1 MAQTCGNL
9 GSPYATLHVEVKF
22 ELTSWGF
29 ADLRLRKPGPV
40 SGIIVTRLD
49 RKVSCDLRAFVSAE
63 DPSSGTP
70 RVMLRSQ
77 HPGPARCRSH
87 NMLSACLD
95 RPEALVSMVTKAC
108 FRRIAKLV
116 GRSGPVNSEMNLVF
130 VVPPRGATMGRAQ
143 GPHVD
148 IQASSCATFSF
159 FNSWH
164 DVSGWLRTGCIE
176 IWYPGSASS
185 FDSAPGRISASSDG
199 TNKLFPAY
207 ETNSHDCLDAPRM
220 YRNLR
225 QPFLPQRR

>member
-1 MAQTCGNL
+1 MVLLSLGLTARFLVTYGLLFPPRIRAAERQGSCCDRSTLDPHDAVHTTCYPHVLIGRKLWYLWLPKPVFAGSLNL
-9 GSPYATLHVEVKF
+9 LEG
-22 ELTSWGF
+22 
-29 ADLRLRKPGPV
+29 
-40 SGIIVTRLD
+40 
-49 RKVSCDLRAFVSAE
+49 RA
-63 DPSSGTP
+63 
-70 RVMLRSQ
+70 
-77 HPGPARCRSH
+77 
-87 NMLSACLD
+87 
-95 RPEALVSMVTKAC
+95 
-108 FRRIAKLV
+108 
-116 GRSGPVNSEMNLVF
+116 PVNSEMNLVF
-130 VVPPRGATMGRAQ
+130 VVPPRGATMGTAQ